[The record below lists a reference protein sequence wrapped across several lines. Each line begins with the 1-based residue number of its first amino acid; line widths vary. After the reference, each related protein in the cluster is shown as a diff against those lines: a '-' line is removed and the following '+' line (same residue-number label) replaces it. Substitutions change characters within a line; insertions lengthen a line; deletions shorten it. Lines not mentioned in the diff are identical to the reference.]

1 MRLPYL
7 LITVKAIETGKVPLS
22 DMQNFNT
29 VVDTLTSDEKLFLL
43 NRDNLTPPIHMQ
55 LSHKQKTFS
64 IVFFS
69 FLKSIINFEQIQ
81 KKDDTHSWC
90 IPQITDSE
98 KCG

>member
-43 NRDNLTPPIHMQ
+43 NRDNLTPPIHMH
-55 LSHKQKTFS
+55 LSQKQKTFS

-81 KKDDTHSWC
+81 KKDDTHS
-90 IPQITDSE
+90 
-98 KCG
+98 